1 MSELLVN
8 HSGMKRGPNYNNRMV
23 NGTPDIPLTNHVDI
37 SEGPLVNGSREG
49 SPNDATTCKVLRQDT
64 EADVEH
70 NNNIKKIALK
80 EVRKP
85 GRSGWSRAFHLN
97 GDKF

>member
-1 MSELLVN
+1 
-8 HSGMKRGPNYNNRMV
+8 MV
-23 NGTPDIPLTNHVDI
+23 NGTPDIPPTNHVDA

-49 SPNDATTCKVLRQDT
+49 STNNVTTCKVSRQDT

-85 GRSGWSRAFHLN
+85 GRSGFFFIWM
-97 GDKF
+97 